1 MPTKHNTNRVAF
13 NIDAE
18 LRETF
23 LIYMARKGFTHREQ
37 STAINQLLKAGL
49 KSEGIL
55 SAEA

>member
-1 MPTKHNTNRVAF
+1 MPTNTNRVAF

-49 KSEGIL
+49 KAEGVL